1 MCRALYP
8 AGLII
13 LLNWVNSDTEL
24 ARQLA
29 SSRCTVLAVSDPEV
43 VAVYSETGGATKT
56 TTAVSLAVAAALR
69 GWDTVLIDLDPRA
82 AATKWTDVQPKE
94 RGLDV
99 SAILADPNPE
109 GWAEELAVPARWE
122 QVPKLRIV
130 PSGRAVSNREKTA
143 EDHAD
148 VRLRVSL
155 NDIRAHKVVL
165 DLPNRQ
171 GGVII
176 QNALEAADKVV
187 YAGKLD
193 EDGLDGVEGARTS
206 VLRFKR
212 HRATLGAVDRLHEA
226 GIIIG
231 AWRDTVPTRDARRA
245 EEEFAAAYGDL
256 VLDPKVPER
265 VIVREARSAG
275 DYYGFYGKGQIV
287 HEAYDVL
294 AGKVFA

>member
-1 MCRALYP
+1 M
-8 AGLII
+8 
-13 LLNWVNSDTEL
+13 
-24 ARQLA
+24 
-29 SSRCTVLAVSDPEV
+29 SDPEV

-56 TTAVSLAVAAALR
+56 TTAVSLAVAAAMR

-82 AATKWTDVQPKE
+82 AATKWTDVEPKGP
-94 RGLDV
+94 GLDV
-99 SAILADPNPE
+99 SSILADADPD
-109 GWAEELAVPARWE
+109 GWADELAVPCRWD
-122 QVPKLRIV
+122 QVPKLRVV
-130 PSGRAVSNREKTA
+130 PSGRAVSNREKA
-143 EDHAD
+143 SEDHSD

-155 NDIRAHKVVL
+155 NGIRADKVVL

-206 VLRFKR
+206 VVRFKK
-212 HRATLGAVDRLHEA
+212 HRATLGAVDRLTEA
-226 GIIIG
+226 GIVIG

-245 EEEFAAAYGDL
+245 EDEFIAAYGGL
-256 VLDPKVPER
+256 VLEPKVPER

-275 DYYGFYGKGQIV
+275 DYYGFYEKGRVV
-287 HEAYDVL
+287 HEAYDTL